1 MLLKTMSFNIFL
13 CRLILTIFIFSTPFT
28 MTGCSST
35 QNDNGLPI
43 NTSRKQLLSLNWV
56 FELQPFR
63 ESRIFINGILQK
75 PKVIKRD
82 KSRARLLMDVPL
94 YKDRYGFEIKI
105 RNNGYGEI
113 RRVVALQG
121 ADREWKDTPPFFNL
135 NRKGS
140 LHRLA
145 YTWKT
150 GRRPKSVTFLDERR
164 VVVPL
169 LEDRGVDIINIET
182 GQTTRI
188 QPPKKWSKDIGFVE
202 TMVLEKYNELWIS
215 QMVPNRIHIFNLNS
229 LIYKQTIQIKG
240 HRGKVMVFDPVR
252 NRVYYTNWDSRDISV
267 INPATKEQLFK
278 IKPQGVPRNLCLT
291 DDYKY
296 LYVAQFGHKHDK
308 DWSGSVA
315 KISLDTMQL
324 VRKIGSHGCK
334 RHIVKITDK
343 NLLFVSDML
352 RTTVDVYDMRTDR
365 MINSIRVYSHPNTIV
380 LSLDKRLLYVSCRGK
395 NNPVDYRL
403 KSNDMGRIYVIDTET
418 QKVVEYWEGGNQPT
432 GLALS
437 PDGKYLVSSNF
448 LDNEIRV
455 YEITRS
461 KEMMASK

>member
-1 MLLKTMSFNIFL
+1 MIPGKMSL
-13 CRLILTIFIFSTPFT
+13 RLFVLRFMFAIFIFSILFT
-28 MTGCSST
+28 VTGCSHT
-35 QNDNGLPI
+35 QNDNALPL
-43 NTSRKQLLSLNWV
+43 NKARKQLLSLHWE
-56 FELQPFR
+56 FDLQPFR
-63 ESRIFINGILQK
+63 ESRIFINGKLKK

-94 YKDRYGFEIKI
+94 YKDRSGFEINI

-121 ADREWKDTPPFFNL
+121 ADREWKDAPPFFNL

-150 GRRPKSVTFLDERR
+150 GRRPKSVTFLDARR

-182 GQTTRI
+182 GITTRI
-188 QPPKKWSKDIGFVE
+188 QPPRKWSKDIGFVE
-202 TMVLEKYNELWIS
+202 TMVLKKYNELWIS
-215 QMVPNRIHIFNLNS
+215 QMVPNRIHIFDLKT

-240 HRGKVMVFDPVR
+240 HRGKVMVFDPTR

-267 INPATKEQLFK
+267 INPETKEQLFK
-278 IKPQGVPRNLCLT
+278 LKPQGVPRNLCLT

-308 DWSGSVA
+308 DWNGSVA
-315 KISLDTMQL
+315 KISLDSMQL
-324 VRKIGSHGCK
+324 VRKIGNHGCK
-334 RHIVKITDK
+334 RHIVKITSR

-352 RTTVDVYDMRTDR
+352 TTTVDVYDMRTDR
-365 MINSIRVYSHPNTIV
+365 KINSIRVYSHPNTIV
-380 LSLDKRLLYVSCRGK
+380 LSHDKRLLYVSCRGK

-418 QKVVEYWEGGNQPT
+418 QKIVEYWEGGNQPT
-432 GLALS
+432 GLDLS
-437 PDGKYLVSSNF
+437 SDGKYLVSSNF

-455 YEITRS
+455 YEIISHKKMIAR
-461 KEMMASK
+461 K